1 MAEECHISD
10 GINMGTIENDMKGY
24 TKEEVFK
31 EEIDDSHVV
40 TGIDARERTFVNEI
54 KQRTILQCLI
64 KSSMKSKDIKSS
76 LAKLKKVKVS
86 PNISLVFNLLEYLEQ
101 HDNGIPE
108 GYQLLLSELGK
119 CTPISV
125 LLPSHD
131 TLDYKILSVFLEGK
145 CNIFSDFEAAEK
157 LTNAFP
163 IITKIMKLILKHEKT
178 TFLPLAVV
186 DIITAAVDLKKQYN
200 TKARD
205 RAVPRREPSKQS
217 VEAQVYPFYPA
228 HTLNNVYTADS
239 KKDKSE
245 EEACNKDYNE
255 SSKFTGGITHL
266 TCNHN
271 IVKGFT
277 AMKRGESV
285 KQIVNPCVTRLPR
298 RVQARRR
305 FLIYDNACQARSYT
319 ERRFPHRVR
328 HWTFLV
334 DRKHWDNHT
343 TCSQAYCMDEY
354 PSLKHVNSQV
364 SEQTNR
370 SLRKLSVVL
379 AYYGWENYL
388 RVLELF
394 LVSRNLRNKKLLV

>member
-1 MAEECHISD
+1 M
-10 GINMGTIENDMKGY
+10 
-24 TKEEVFK
+24 
-31 EEIDDSHVV
+31 
-40 TGIDARERTFVNEI
+40 
-54 KQRTILQCLI
+54 
-64 KSSMKSKDIKSS
+64 
-76 LAKLKKVKVS
+76 
-86 PNISLVFNLLEYLEQ
+86 
-101 HDNGIPE
+101 
-108 GYQLLLSELGK
+108 
-119 CTPISV
+119 
-125 LLPSHD
+125 
-131 TLDYKILSVFLEGK
+131 
-145 CNIFSDFEAAEK
+145 
-157 LTNAFP
+157 
-163 IITKIMKLILKHEKT
+163 
-178 TFLPLAVV
+178 
-186 DIITAAVDLKKQYN
+186 
-200 TKARD
+200 
-205 RAVPRREPSKQS
+205 
-217 VEAQVYPFYPA
+217 EAQVYPFYPA

-364 SEQTNR
+364 SEQTNQ